1 MSAICIIP
9 ARAGSRRIPGKNKK
23 LFHGKPI
30 ILYSLEAARE
40 SGLFSRIVVSTDD
53 LDIVQI
59 ATDFGAE
66 VHYRDAETA
75 RDEVGTQEVV
85 KHVLMDHFS
94 IEERGGYTC
103 CIYPTAPLMSLLDLC
118 KGYMELEDRR
128 FAFSVGVNPLRDA
141 GQFYW
146 GRTLAF
152 TIGYPLIGAHTGL
165 IHIDDNRVCDINTQ
179 EDWDRA
185 LRMYEELHKND

>member
-30 ILYSLEAARE
+30 ILYSLIAARE
-40 SGLFSRIVVSTDD
+40 SGLFDRIVVSTDD

-59 ATDFGAE
+59 ATEFGAE

-75 RDEVGTQEVV
+75 HDGVGTQEVTRR
-85 KHVLMDHFS
+85 VLED
-94 IEERGGYTC
+94 EGGQYERAC
-103 CIYPTAPLMSLLDLC
+103 CIYPTAPLMDISDLLS
-118 KGYMELEDRR
+118 GYLAIEDHR
-128 FAFSVGVNPLRDA
+128 FAFSVGTDPLCDA

-146 GRTLAF
+146 GKTKAF
-152 TIGYPLIGAHTGL
+152 LRGLPLISPCTE
-165 IHIDDNRVCDINTQ
+165 IIPVDKRRVCDINTQ

-185 LRMYEELHKND
+185 LRMYEELYKND